1 MAKTKGNAKFVV
13 ELDGGVEGPMTGR
26 EVRDLAL
33 AGKVTPQTNI
43 ASFKGTDAT
52 LQWVPAERVKGTET
66 NQFASD
72 QGASRR
78 TGQLQRTDPRDDL
91 SRCPRLS
98 APLWE
103 SVSGAK
109 IHPGTHAFN
118 LLS

>member
-1 MAKTKGNAKFVV
+1 M
-13 ELDGGVEGPMTGR
+13 
-26 EVRDLAL
+26 RDLAL
-33 AGKVTPQTNI
+33 AGKVTPPTNI

-66 NQFASD
+66 NRFASD